1 MSFERW
7 IIDLLPGWVIDEGWL
22 PHLALFAFLIGLRLL
37 PILLGWLGLLFAAF
51 AKLFFA
57 ALLAILPAAAIG
69 LGSVFGFILT
79 GAGRL
84 ALLAW
89 FIALEARGGD
99 AHGDGDGDNRTGP
112 DTAAGSSGIAE
123 ACALLGLPE
132 GGFTPDDLKRA
143 YHRAIKRAHPDQGG
157 NAADTMAILRARDR
171 ISEHFGWS

>member
-7 IIDLLPGWVIDEGWL
+7 IIDLVPAWVIDEGWL

-37 PILLGWLGLLFAAF
+37 PIMIAGLCQLLGVV

-69 LGSVFGFILT
+69 LGSVFAFVLT

-84 ALLAW
+84 ALLVW
-89 FIALEARGGD
+89 FIALEARSGD
-99 AHGDGDGDNRTGP
+99 AHGDGDGDTRAGS
-112 DTAAGSSGIAE
+112 DAAAGSSGIAE

-143 YHRAIKRAHPDQGG
+143 YRRAIKQAHPDQGG

-171 ISEHFGWS
+171 ISEHFGWR